1 MFARALLLPLVLL
14 FAACANQP
22 EIRTDFDKSADFSR
36 YRTFAFVE
44 RLGTD
49 VAGYSTLTTQR
60 IRAAVERELTARGY
74 TPSAVGNAD
83 LLVNFQGNI
92 KEKERVTELPLPMGY
107 YGYRAGVY
115 APWAGYPA
123 TVDVERYSEGT
134 LNIDLVDRNR
144 RQMVWE
150 GVAVARVTESMR
162 EAPEQAIDKAVT
174 EIFAKYPY
182 RAGQR

>member
-1 MFARALLLPLVLL
+1 MRGRFLLLPVLL
-14 FAACANQP
+14 LFTACASQT
-22 EIRTDFDKSADFSR
+22 EIRTDFDKSADFSQ
-36 YRTFAFVE
+36 YRTFAFVD

-49 VAGYSTLTTQR
+49 VAGYSSLTTQR
-60 IRAAVERELTARGY
+60 IKTAVEREMAARGY
-74 TPSAVGNAD
+74 VPAVSNPD
-83 LLVNFQGNI
+83 LLVNFHGNI

-107 YGYRAGVY
+107 YGYRAGFY

-123 TVDVERYSEGT
+123 AVEVEKYSEGT
-134 LNIDLVDRNR
+134 LNVDLVDRSR

-162 EAPEQAIDKAVT
+162 ESPEEAINKAVS